1 PRVVRALEEFKTSVY
16 GENYDEESEHGTGKP
31 TEASKKRKAHTEY
44 AMKEC
49 ENYDWGELAD
59 TGKLKDLTVVEL
71 KYYLSG
77 HNLPVSGKKEALV
90 SRILTH
96 MGK

>member
-1 PRVVRALEEFKTSVY
+1 MIILLIFPFRPGVVRAIEEFKTSVY

-31 TEASKKRKAHTEY
+31 TEAAKKRKAHTEF

-59 TGKLKDLTVVEL
+59 TGKVAL
-71 KYYLSG
+71 KYIL
-77 HNLPVSGKKEALV
+77 LLV
-90 SRILTH
+90 
-96 MGK
+96 